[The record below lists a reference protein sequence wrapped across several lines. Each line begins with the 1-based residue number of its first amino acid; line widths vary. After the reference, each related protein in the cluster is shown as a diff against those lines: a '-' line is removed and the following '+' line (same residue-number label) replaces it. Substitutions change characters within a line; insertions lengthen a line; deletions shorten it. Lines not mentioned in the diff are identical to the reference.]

1 MCSAIARLLLYE
13 ATIVLEWFIYTYEG
27 RHLYLIY
34 NLTFF
39 VVYLVKFVVR
49 NWFIGRLGVGI
60 HPPFQF
66 VLQRHSS
73 ASRYEVFLRFVVQV
87 RFGFVTKNP

>member
-1 MCSAIARLLLYE
+1 M
-13 ATIVLEWFIYTYEG
+13 LEWFIYTYEG
-27 RHLYLIY
+27 IY
-34 NLTFF
+34 FSILFTHLTFF
-39 VVYLVKFVVR
+39 VIILVKFVVR

-73 ASRYEVFLRFVVQV
+73 ASRYEVFLRPSMQV
-87 RFGFVTKNP
+87 RFRFVTENPWGRGD